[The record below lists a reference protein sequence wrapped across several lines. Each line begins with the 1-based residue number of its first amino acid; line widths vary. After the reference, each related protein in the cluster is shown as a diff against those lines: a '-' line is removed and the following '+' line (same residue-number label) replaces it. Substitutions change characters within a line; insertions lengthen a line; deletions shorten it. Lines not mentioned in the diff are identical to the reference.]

1 MAARAETRR
10 GDVDP
15 DLPAAR
21 ALGPLGRPDRQLGL
35 GAGCVGY
42 VTRQPDFIL
51 HMTGDSS
58 ALSVNVNVPG
68 ARAVSPTDTTLVVN
82 DPHGGWHC
90 NDDTNGANPRVEL
103 HNLGAGQ
110 YDIWIG
116 AYQANTRAR
125 GTLNITEL

>member
-1 MAARAETRR
+1 MP
-10 GDVDP
+10 DP
-15 DLPAAR
+15 VAIR
-21 ALGPLGRPDRQLGL
+21 VTSGGNINVSSLGL